1 MNSKTLTLAAALI
14 AMLVR
19 VNAYAG
25 DMAFDPKGNLFVL
38 EHKSIVKYA
47 PDGTKTVFADLLS
60 PFFLA
65 VDKSGY
71 LFVGDGADSDSLF
84 RFGPDGKRKFVA
96 NLGGLIDPTTEICD
110 SAGNLFIGD
119 GLESSVFKFTPN
131 RSKSTVATNVN
142 QQLMAIDPSD
152 NLFVMTEDGHTL
164 LKVTPDGVKT
174 AAASGFESP
183 GGMAGDPA
191 GNVFVEVDP
200 GTVYKVRPDGDKSV
214 FATGLAIQAPILI
227 CDKSDNLFVADRHG
241 VILEFSP
248 DGTKKGTFTSDGV
261 SEMTVDG
268 TGNLF
273 VKSES
278 ALFEFKSDESRRTL
292 FSDRLSP
299 KKQWE
304 YWSTAALGIVKVG
317 SDQVVLDLSDAPSLC
332 RALGATVAWAPD
344 SKRFAFNYAGAIDFR
359 YTTTAIYQFHDGK
372 WVASD
377 LPIDR
382 ESERTQL
389 AQLAGGKLPKSTSQV
404 SEDVLKVIKW
414 ADPNTALL
422 YASEGQGRRFLVTLA
437 FDSDGRSRI
446 VKRKPL
452 SDKDSKLEVGN

>member
-14 AMLVR
+14 GMLVC

-25 DMAFDPKGNLFVL
+25 DMAFDAKGNLFVL
-38 EHKSIVKYA
+38 KDKSIVKYA
-47 PDGTKTVFADLLS
+47 PDGTKTIFANLLS

-65 VDKSGY
+65 VDKSGD

-84 RFGPDGKRKFVA
+84 RFGPDGKKTFVA
-96 NLGGLIDPTTEICD
+96 SLSGLIDPTTEICD

-164 LKVTPDGVKT
+164 LKVTPDGVKST
-174 AAASGFESP
+174 AASGFESP
-183 GGMAGDPA
+183 GGMAGDRA
-191 GNVFVEVDP
+191 GNVFVEADP
-200 GTVYKVRPDGDKSV
+200 GTVYKVRPDGSKSM
-214 FATGLAIQAPILI
+214 FATGLGIQSPILI
-227 CDKSDNLFVADRHG
+227 CDKSDNLFVADRSG

-248 DGTKKGTFTSDGV
+248 DGTKKSTFTSDGV
-261 SEMTVDG
+261 SEMAVEE

-278 ALFEFKSDESRRTL
+278 AIFEFKSDGSRRTL
-292 FSDRLSP
+292 ISDRFSP
-299 KKQWE
+299 DKQWE

-317 SDQVVLDLSDAPSLC
+317 TDQVVLDLSDAPSLC
-332 RALGATVAWAPD
+332 RVLGATVAWAPD
-344 SKRFAFNYAGAIDFR
+344 SKRLAFNYSGAIDFR
-359 YTTTAIYQFHDGK
+359 YTTTAIYQLRDGK
-372 WVASD
+372 WVMLD

-389 AQLAGGKLPKSTSQV
+389 AQLADGKLPKNRSQV

-422 YASEGQGRRFLVTLA
+422 YASEGKGRRFLVTLA

-446 VKRKPL
+446 VKSRPL
-452 SDKDSKLEVGN
+452 SDKDSKLEFGN